1 MYSPNIFSK
10 MAASSARK
18 CPMDKKKTQLVEIVG
33 EDAVVENPYLG
44 AFCSLDHTLIPP
56 LRSHLLVRPRNV
68 DDVQHI
74 VLWANETQT
83 PLVPVSSGPPHFRGD
98 TLPTAPEAVIVDL
111 SRMNRVLRVDRRNRL
126 VLIEPGVTYGQLQSE
141 LQKYGLRVIM
151 PLLPRQNKSVLA
163 ALLERE
169 PPISPRYHWNMLE
182 PLRSLEIVWGNGDKL
197 YSGSGIYRGE
207 TDEDWL
213 EGRVPVWGP
222 GPGQLDY
229 YRLLSASQGTLG
241 IATWA
246 SVKCEVLPQVRKL
259 FLVPAARLEDLLD
272 FTYKLLRFRFG
283 DELFIVN
290 NTALAMILARRP
302 EGVPTLRDIL
312 PAWAVVVGV
321 TGGEF
326 LPAERVQA
334 QESDIRDIAQE
345 FGLSLTPA
353 VPGCRG
359 GDLLK
364 ILLEPSAEPYWK
376 IRSKGG
382 MQEIFFLTPLER
394 TPGFV
399 ATMLAA
405 ANDHQYP
412 APDVGIYLQ
421 PVHQGVGCHCEFI
434 LPFDP
439 RNRAEVARAREL
451 FHDASVRLFHQKAYF
466 SRPYGIWAP
475 MVYNADAQA
484 TLALRKVK
492 DIFDPSHVMN
502 PGKLCF

>member
-1 MYSPNIFSK
+1 
-10 MAASSARK
+10 
-18 CPMDKKKTQLVEIVG
+18 
-33 EDAVVENPYLG
+33 
-44 AFCSLDHTLIPP
+44 
-56 LRSHLLVRPRNV
+56 
-68 DDVQHI
+68 
-74 VLWANETQT
+74 
-83 PLVPVSSGPPHFRGD
+83 
-98 TLPTAPEAVIVDL
+98 
-111 SRMNRVLRVDRRNRL
+111 
-126 VLIEPGVTYGQLQSE
+126 VTYGQLQSE

-376 IRSKGG
+376 IRYKGG

-412 APDVGIYLQ
+412 APDVGIYL
-421 PVHQGVGCHCEFI
+421 
-434 LPFDP
+434 
-439 RNRAEVARAREL
+439 
-451 FHDASVRLFHQKAYF
+451 
-466 SRPYGIWAP
+466 
-475 MVYNADAQA
+475 
-484 TLALRKVK
+484 
-492 DIFDPSHVMN
+492 
-502 PGKLCF
+502 